1 MAENEDKPP
10 DDDAGL
16 AALLMML
23 QFHGIAA
30 DGAQIRH
37 QLGGIAVGVP
47 EIVRC
52 AREFGLKS
60 REHRTSWR
68 RLEKTPLP
76 AIAPLRDGGFVILGK
91 VLGQDAGTTVDT
103 DPGAAAGG
111 KILVQFPLSPR

>member
-1 MAENEDKPP
+1 MAKDEDEQPAA
-10 DDDAGL
+10 DAGL
-16 AALLMML
+16 AALLMMP
-23 QFHGIAA
+23 QFHGVAA

-37 QLGGIAVGVP
+37 RLGGVA
-47 EIVRC
+47 EIVRV

-91 VLGQDAGTTVDT
+91 VLGQDTAGTTDDT
-103 DPGAAAGG
+103 EPGAADGG